1 MAALGERFRV
11 AREARGLTLPEV
23 SEQTRIRSVYLA
35 AIEEEQ
41 WERIG
46 AAVYVRGFIR
56 TYGAFLKLDVEEA
69 LREYAASSSA
79 SPTHERNEAYEEEGD
94 APAPAAGKRSLTPWL
109 WAAGAV
115 AVLLVAYLTYSLTNS
130 APPSASVA
138 VASPG
143 VSASPG
149 ASPSPGVSAGPG
161 ASASPGASPTASL
174 SPGQGTL
181 IVRLAGTSW
190 LRVTVDGNVSM
201 VGTFPAGTQRAF
213 RGKDVTVRVGNAAA
227 VTFNVDGK
235 NVGPLGGAGVVV
247 ERTFTL

>member
-69 LREYAASSSA
+69 LREYASSSSVSRA
-79 SPTHERNEAYEEEGD
+79 ADESEAYDEEGGGV
-94 APAPAAGKRSLTPWL
+94 PPAAARKTLAPWL
-109 WAAGAV
+109 WAAGVV
-115 AVLLVAYLTYSLTNS
+115 AVLLIAFLTYSLTSS
-130 APPSASVA
+130 APPSVSVA
-138 VASPG
+138 VESPTASPG
-143 VSASPG
+143 VSPSPGVRPSPGVSPSPG
-149 ASPSPGVSAGPG
+149 ASPS
-161 ASASPGASPTASL
+161 SASIT
-174 SPGQGTL
+174 PGQGTL
-181 IVRLAGTSW
+181 ILRLAGTSW